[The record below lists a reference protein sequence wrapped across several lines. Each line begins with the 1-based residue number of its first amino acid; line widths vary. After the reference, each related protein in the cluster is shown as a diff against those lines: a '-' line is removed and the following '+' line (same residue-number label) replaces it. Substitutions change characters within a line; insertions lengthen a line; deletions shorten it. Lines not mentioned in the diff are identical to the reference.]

1 MKRASRITSKSASGK
16 SQWLIIRAESHAL
29 PEEVTDFTGILPLFD
44 VSIIHYDSCC
54 ILPVMFSMSTFET
67 MAPKSM
73 DDSADADMGVMV
85 I

>member
-1 MKRASRITSKSASGK
+1 MKRASRIASKSASGK
-16 SQWLIIRAESHAL
+16 SQWLIIKVELYAL
-29 PEEVTDFTGILPLFD
+29 PEEVTDFTGILPLFHA
-44 VSIIHYDSCC
+44 STIHCDSCF

-73 DDSADADMGVMV
+73 DDPADAEMGVMV

>member
-16 SQWLIIRAESHAL
+16 SQWLIIKAELYAL

-44 VSIIHYDSCC
+44 ASIVHCDSCF
-54 ILPVMFSMSTFET
+54 ILPVMFSTSMFET

-73 DDSADADMGVMV
+73 DDSADVEMGVMV